1 MALLLLAAVRAE
13 REEFAHKHFCGE
25 QNIFA
30 LVVKGSF
37 VYSCE
42 GVEQETVTELE
53 AVCFEK
59 GVKYR
64 RHVTSPLVLYLF
76 RFKSD
81 DIVLPRHKL
90 TFRDEAR
97 IFSTISLLES
107 LEKHI
112 SPVEFSYKR
121 HLFADIVNQYRME
134 NSLPLQKTEERDELI
149 VKATRHMQRHMGEAI
164 SLPDIAS
171 MVGLSY
177 VQFSRRFRVA
187 LGVTPFDYLAALRIR
202 KAKQMLMDTEL
213 PLRVIAAE
221 CGFAS
226 EYYFSNFFKKHCEMS
241 PTAFRKSLM

>member
-1 MALLLLAAVRAE
+1 MAFRLLATARVE
-13 REEFAHKHFCGE
+13 REEFAHTHFCGE

-42 GVEQETVTELE
+42 GVERQEVAEME

-59 GVKYR
+59 GVAYR
-64 RHVTSPLVLYLF
+64 RHVTSPLILYLF

-81 DIVLPRHKL
+81 DVSFPHQKL
-90 TFRDEAR
+90 LFRDKTR
-97 IFSTISLLES
+97 LLSTISLLES

-121 HLFADIVNQYRME
+121 HLFADIVNQYMME
-134 NSLPLQKTEERDELI
+134 NSLPLQKKEERDELI

-177 VQFSRRFRVA
+177 VQFSRRFRAA

-213 PLRVIAAE
+213 PLRAIAAE